1 MIIGKAQTAS
11 DLHPTSR
18 KARKRLSR
26 LADAD
31 VVRYGDN
38 ACSQVNRMLGE
49 YVNTSEPLALDDA
62 HTQALVLLASI
73 ETLLSRR

>member
-1 MIIGKAQTAS
+1 MIFGKVETAS
-11 DLHPTSR
+11 DCHPASR
-18 KARKRLSR
+18 KARKRLAR

-31 VVRYGDN
+31 VVQYGDN
-38 ACSQVNRMLGE
+38 ACSQINRLLWDYGKG
-49 YVNTSEPLALDDA
+49 EPLALDEA